1 MDDDVRRAVK
11 EFICSELLA
20 RPDYPLQDDE
30 PLISGGLIDSFCL
43 AHVAV
48 FLELR
53 FGVYVPDVD
62 LTVEKF
68 DTLAQIARWVER
80 SRGGEH

>member
-1 MDDDVRRAVK
+1 MGDGVRRAVK

-43 AHVAV
+43 AHIAV

-68 DTLAQIARWVER
+68 DTLAQMVRWIER
-80 SRGGEH
+80 SRAGGH

>member
-1 MDDDVRRAVK
+1 MGDDVRRAVK

-68 DTLAQIARWVER
+68 DTLAQMVRWVER